1 MTDRPFQEGD
11 RVVIES
17 RYHIS
22 REYTL
27 KAPTKNGN
35 FVIVGERGDRM
46 QFRAGGGRAG
56 GDRWSFDSLVLV
68 GSSRHQDLLRKARVA
83 CLRNRARSLGDSE
96 QDWKRLDDSALDR
109 IENAL
114 EVIRAE
120 LTPPKPTEAAA
131 TETE

>member
-22 REYTL
+22 SEYTL

-35 FVIVGERGDRM
+35 FVIVGEHGAKM
-46 QFRAGGGRAG
+46 QFRANGWRAG
-56 GDRWSFDSLVLV
+56 GDRWSFGSLVLV
-68 GSSRHQDLLRKARVA
+68 GSSRHRELLRKDRVA
-83 CLRNRARSLGDSE
+83 RLRQWSRSLADSE
-96 QDWKRLDDSALDR
+96 KHWKRLDDSALDR

>member
-22 REYTL
+22 CEYTL

-35 FVIVGERGDRM
+35 FVIVGEHGAKM
-46 QFRAGGGRAG
+46 QFRANGWRAG
-56 GDRWSFDSLVLV
+56 GDKWNSDSIVLV
-68 GSSRHQDLLRKARVA
+68 GSSRYQGIVRKQRAVRLRQLSRGLA
-83 CLRNRARSLGDSE
+83 DSE
-96 QDWKRLDDSALDR
+96 QNWKRLDDSALDR

-114 EVIRAE
+114 KVIRAE
-120 LTPPKPTEAAA
+120 LTPPKPVEDAAI
-131 TETE
+131 ETE